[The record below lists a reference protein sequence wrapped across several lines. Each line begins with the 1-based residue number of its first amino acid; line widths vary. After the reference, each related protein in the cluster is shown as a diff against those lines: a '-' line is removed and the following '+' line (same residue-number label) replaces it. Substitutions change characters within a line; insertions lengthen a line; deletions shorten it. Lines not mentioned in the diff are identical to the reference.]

1 MAFYNRFVITLSD
14 EEIKIDLITNNNV
27 HSSLK
32 GDLNNRKEVDNFF
45 SQSKNGRIIILI
57 KNSKREEIS
66 KNYPNLSAKEAHNQ
80 AKEFLKSQYND
91 DRFSALANIENN
103 NYTYIN
109 IEITPFIRS
118 WLDYIMALN
127 NRVHSIYTL
136 FDQNKIIDIIHI
148 STKNKNLLKLYNPSI
163 SPIIFT
169 ELLNFYIGSILK
181 IEIIFMAIIFFTL
194 WRYI

>member
-1 MAFYNRFVITLSD
+1 M
-14 EEIKIDLITNNNV
+14 DLIINSKV
-27 HSSLK
+27 HSSLN
-32 GDLNNRKEVDNFF
+32 GDLNNKKEADDFF
-45 SQSKNGRIIILI
+45 SQSKNARITILI
-57 KNSKREEIS
+57 KSIKREEIV
-66 KNYPNLSAKEAHNQ
+66 KNYSNLSEKETRNQ

-91 DRFSALANIENN
+91 NRFSAPANIDNN

-109 IEITPFIRS
+109 IEITSFIRD
-118 WLDYIMALN
+118 WLDYIMTLN
-127 NRVHSIYTL
+127 NRIHSIYTL
-136 FDQNKIIDIIHI
+136 FDQDENIDIINI

-181 IEIIFMAIIFFTL
+181 IEIIFMAIIFFIL

>member
-1 MAFYNRFVITLSD
+1 MRSDSSFVITLSD
-14 EEIKIDLITNNNV
+14 QEIKMDLIINSKV
-27 HSSLK
+27 HSSLN
-32 GDLNNRKEVDNFF
+32 GDLKNKKEADDFF
-45 SQSKNGRIIILI
+45 SQSKNARITILI
-57 KNSKREEIS
+57 KSIKREEIV
-66 KNYPNLSAKEAHNQ
+66 KNYSNLSEKETRNQ

-91 DRFSALANIENN
+91 NRFSALANIDNN

-109 IEITPFIRS
+109 IEITSFIRD
-118 WLDYIMALN
+118 WLDYIMTLN
-127 NRVHSIYTL
+127 NRIHSIYTL
-136 FDQNKIIDIIHI
+136 FDQDENIDIINI

-181 IEIIFMAIIFFTL
+181 IEIIFMAIIFFIL